1 VQPFLLVQDMATV
14 DAMPLFQ
21 TGAAAGAC
29 GVLCDKYRMSTEGRL
44 FPIIDRIGR
53 RQPLID
59 EVSRMFKHLWE
70 TFILKVALLLRS
82 QMEFLAK
89 WRPHQ
94 PGKYLLQ
101 ISHADDPV
109 EQSLGKARG
118 VATVLTSQAGFK
130 GSP

>member
-1 VQPFLLVQDMATV
+1 MATL

-59 EVSRMFKHLWE
+59 EVSRMFEHLWE

-82 QMEFLAK
+82 QTEFWRNGDLASLENTCSRSLMPTTLLSNP
-89 WRPHQ
+89 W
-94 PGKYLLQ
+94 GKPEAL
-101 ISHADDPV
+101 P
-109 EQSLGKARG
+109 
-118 VATVLTSQAGFK
+118 
-130 GSP
+130 PC